1 MARTIQFKLGDAY
14 TRRLDALVAR
24 LGLKRPLLVRNLL
37 SLDKVLIDDIEDK
50 AKSLEQV
57 DIFESKASSKGKLE
71 KVPEI
76 ITVILDEEQDRRFNA
91 LAKSLGVNTKVQVLR
106 NLLSG
111 DPRTV
116 ATVCQKAKLI
126 PHAPAEEIIATHTSI
141 PEVFEKTKVVNSMDA
156 IEELIR
162 KKVFEFE
169 KELRAIV
176 VEQGVISDIEVKIP
190 QQEEAPSIEPSS
202 ASTGSSS
209 ISLQHANSQVGDNL
223 FPKLESENKQASS
236 KTKGGKGR
244 PKKDPSSVDHS
255 EERRQIVEYF
265 NLKSGR
271 NLGYDTVD
279 SAKVIDKMLDKGK
292 SIREFMTIIDHMC
305 HWWKDV
311 DPDMYSNLFPET
323 LFRPSHWD
331 KYLVNN
337 PAPPKGPK
345 DSKKPPVNHKYDD
358 FYL

>member
-1 MARTIQFKLGDAY
+1 MARTIQFKLGDDY

-57 DIFESKASSKGKLE
+57 DIFESKASGKRKLG
-71 KVPEI
+71 KVPKI

-111 DPRTV
+111 DSRTV

-126 PHAPAEEIIATHTSI
+126 PHAPAEEIVAPHTSI
-141 PEVFEKTKVVNSMDA
+141 PGFFEKTEVVNSMDA

-162 KKVFEFE
+162 MKVSEFE
-169 KELRAIV
+169 KQLRAIV
-176 VEQGVISDIEVKIP
+176 VGQEVIVDIEVKSP
-190 QQEEAPSIEPSS
+190 QQEDAPSIDPPSV
-202 ASTGSSS
+202 STGSSS
-209 ISLQHANSQVGDNL
+209 ISLQHTDSQVGDN
-223 FPKLESENKQASS
+223 FPPKLESENKQATS
-236 KTKGGKGR
+236 KTKGDR
-244 PKKDPSSVDHS
+244 RKKDPSSVDHS

-271 NLGYDTVD
+271 NLGYDTAD
-279 SAKVIDKMLDKGK
+279 STKAIDKMLDKGK
-292 SIREFMTIIDHMC
+292 SIREFITIIDHMC

-311 DPDMYSNLFPET
+311 HPDMYSNLFPET
-323 LFRPSHWD
+323 LFRPSHWE

-337 PAPPKGPK
+337 PAPLNEPKC
-345 DSKKPPVNHKYDD
+345 SKKLPVNHKYDD